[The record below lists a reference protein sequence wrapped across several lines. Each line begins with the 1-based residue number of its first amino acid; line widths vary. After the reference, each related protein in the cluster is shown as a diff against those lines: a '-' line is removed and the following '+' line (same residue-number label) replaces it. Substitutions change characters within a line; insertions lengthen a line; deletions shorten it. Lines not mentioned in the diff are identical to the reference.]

1 MLRCAL
7 CFKGMLVITLLT
19 NDLVSEFYSVSLC
32 MQSEVKL
39 SDKEEMSESSRK
51 SILEILKQ
59 NLVLES

>member
-39 SDKEEMSESSRK
+39 SDKVIKRK
-51 SILEILKQ
+51 
-59 NLVLES
+59 